1 MMTQPSQ
8 ILVDNDLAANVQAV
22 VIGASAGG
30 VNALLKLLS
39 GLPARFRLPIITVLH
54 MPDNRKSKLIDI
66 FQSRSVLPVREA
78 ADKADIEPGVIYF
91 AGTGYHLSVE
101 TDRSFSLSCE
111 ASVHFSRPAID
122 VLMDSAADAYGAAL
136 AGVVLTGANYDGAAG
151 LAKIHRCGGLTVV
164 QDPLEAQVPTMPE
177 AAIRLSPPDLI
188 LRLDDIRSLLLQMDR
203 NSC

>member
-1 MMTQPSQ
+1 MTQPSQ

-66 FQSRSVLPVREA
+66 FQSRSALPVREA

-101 TDRSFSLSCE
+101 TDRTFSLSCE

-136 AGVVLTGANYDGAAG
+136 AGVLLTGANYDGAAG

>member
-1 MMTQPSQ
+1 MTQPSR

-66 FQSRSVLPVREA
+66 FQSRSALPVREA
-78 ADKADIEPGVIYF
+78 ADKADIEPGVLYF

-101 TDRSFSLSCE
+101 TDRTFSLSCE

-122 VLMDSAADAYGAAL
+122 VLMDSAADTYGAAL
-136 AGVVLTGANYDGAAG
+136 AGVLLTGANYDGAAG